1 MSLLNGSEITTP
13 ECILPAA
20 SALPNSIIY
29 SPSAEKCEQKL
40 AEIIRLIYR
49 GPAPLLIEDSMPS
62 SEFPVYYYKCPGFY
76 VLDAMDMGYK
86 AKAILNYFI
95 DMLGSSN
102 HILSFQ
108 SKIVIVKNIQ
118 NINRE
123 TQLMLRNFCDE
134 YSGAIKFIFT
144 TTDMFIL
151 DDSLISR
158 CGIILAGP
166 GVIERSDLIP
176 EIMASLK
183 SKRHAPLHRMKAVRD
198 AIYFQLNLYISAQ
211 NFIERFME
219 VALKETDSMSP
230 VVASEK
236 KAQLLELHRDVIQGM
251 NNKYRDFYHIE
262 YFVLSCITILDV

>member
-1 MSLLNGSEITTP
+1 MSLLSGTEITTP
-13 ECILPAA
+13 ECILPTA
-20 SALPNSIIY
+20 SALPNCIIY
-29 SPSAEKCEQKL
+29 SPSIDKCEEKL
-40 AEIIRLIYR
+40 SSIIGKIYK
-49 GPAPLLIEDSMPS
+49 GPPLVLIEDSMPS
-62 SEFPVYYYKCPGFY
+62 SEFPVYYYKCPGFFI
-76 VLDAMDMGYK
+76 LDAMDMGYK

-95 DMLGSSN
+95 EMLGSSN

-108 SKIVIVKNIQ
+108 SKIVIIKNIQ

-123 TQLMLRNFCDE
+123 TQLMLRNYCDE
-134 YSGAIKFIFT
+134 YTGAIKFIFT

-166 GVIERSDLIP
+166 GKIEKSDLIP
-176 EIMASLK
+176 EIMATLK
-183 SKRHAPLHRMKAVRD
+183 SKRHAPLHRMKSVRD

-219 VALKETDSMSP
+219 VALKETESMDIET
-230 VVASEK
+230 AKEK
-236 KAQLLELHRDVIQGM
+236 RKLLLGLHREVIQGM